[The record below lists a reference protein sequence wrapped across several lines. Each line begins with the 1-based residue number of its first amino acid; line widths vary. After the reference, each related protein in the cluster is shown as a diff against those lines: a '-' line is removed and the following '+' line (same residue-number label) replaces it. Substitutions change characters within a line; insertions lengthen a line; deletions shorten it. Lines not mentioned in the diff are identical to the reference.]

1 MDMFMEI
8 LSGIFLL
15 IGALLVLAG
24 GIGLIRFPDF
34 YTRMHATGVTDTLA
48 STMIIIGMM
57 LLNPGALV
65 IMKLI
70 IILLLILLTSPTAG
84 HALAK
89 AAFRSGL
96 KPISNNKSQ
105 QESKSSKR

>member
-15 IGALLVLAG
+15 TGALLILAG

-57 LLNPGALV
+57 LLNPGALA
-65 IMKLI
+65 IMKLV

-96 KPISNNKSQ
+96 KPISKNKSQ

>member
-8 LSGIFLL
+8 LSGLFLL
-15 IGALLVLAG
+15 IGALLILAG

-48 STMIIIGMM
+48 STMIVIGMM

-65 IMKLI
+65 LMKLV

-96 KPISNNKSQ
+96 KPIPKNKHH
-105 QESKSSKR
+105 QESTSSKR